1 MIFRSLRLRLLTGAA
16 LAILVALAM
25 AGIGLTY
32 MFERHIEHRESLSL
46 EAKAVELL
54 AGLRIDATGTPHADI
69 YPTDNRFNRPA
80 GGLYWQ
86 VSTPRGSIHSPSLW
100 DQSLR
105 PVARAPSDSWA
116 TRRVAGPYGHGLL
129 IIERLVR
136 PDPTNRPVLVQL
148 ATDDDA
154 LLQAR
159 REFIWELLGSL
170 ALLWA
175 VLVLAAYAQVGL
187 GLRPLL
193 RVREEIER
201 LRRNPGA
208 RLSAEHAVEIRPLID
223 AINGLAEARAADLSR
238 ARSRAADLA
247 HSLKTPLAAL
257 SAQSRRAREAGA
269 TDAADGLDRG
279 VAAAGA
285 ARGGA
290 IPPPPAG
297 KARGA
302 PRPTASRALQAV
314 EGVVSVLE
322 RTDAGE
328 RIVFEIA
335 VPAELEVPVAPA
347 DLTEILGAL
356 IENAVRH
363 ARRQVRIRGEAMSDR
378 ISLSI
383 GDDGPGLAGSRAG
396 LAITRGARLDES
408 GPGHGFGLAI
418 AKDHVEAT
426 DGIFALASGSL
437 GGLEV
442 RVSWAAPV
450 TPAHAIEPRT
460 DA

>member
-1 MIFRSLRLRLLTGAA
+1 
-16 LAILVALAM
+16 
-25 AGIGLTY
+25 

-54 AGLRIDATGTPHADI
+54 AGLRIDASGKPQADI

-86 VSTPRGSIHSPSLW
+86 VSTPKGSVHSSSLW
-100 DQSLR
+100 DQSLSQ
-105 PVARAPSDSWA
+105 VTSAPSDGWA
-116 TRRVAGPYGHGLL
+116 TRRADGPYGHGLL
-129 IIERLVR
+129 LIERLVR
-136 PDPTNRPVLVQL
+136 PDPTKRPVLVQL

-159 REFIWELLGSL
+159 REFSWELLGSL

-193 RVREEIER
+193 RVRKEIER

-208 RLSAEHAVEIRPLID
+208 RLSTEHAVEIRPLID

-257 SAQSRRAREAGA
+257 AAQSRRAREAGA
-269 TDAADGLDRG
+269 IDAADGLDRAI
-279 VAAAGA
+279 AAAGA
-285 ARGGA
+285 ALEAELARARSA
-290 IPPPPAG
+290 IARETN
-297 KARGA
+297 RGA
-302 PRPTASRALQAV
+302 TSRALDVV
-314 EGVVSVLE
+314 ESVVSVLE

-335 VPAELEVPVAPA
+335 VPAGLEVPVAA
-347 DLTEILGAL
+347 SDLTEILGAL

-363 ARRQVRIRGEAMSDR
+363 ARRQVRIHGESAADR
-378 ISLSI
+378 IMLSVN
-383 GDDGPGLAGSRAG
+383 DDGPGLAGSRAE

-426 DGIFALASGSL
+426 DGIFAFATGALD
-437 GGLEV
+437 GLEV
-442 RVSWAAPV
+442 RVSWATRRSGTHRA
-450 TPAHAIEPRT
+450 
-460 DA
+460 